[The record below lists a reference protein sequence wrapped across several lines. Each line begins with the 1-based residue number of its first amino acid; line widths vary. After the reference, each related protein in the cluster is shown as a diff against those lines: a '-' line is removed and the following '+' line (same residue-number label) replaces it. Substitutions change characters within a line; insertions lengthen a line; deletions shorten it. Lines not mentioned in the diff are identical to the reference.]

1 MNNMSNA
8 KLEWSMATA
17 ALVLTT
23 ILVMLLMRPMDHAAL
38 AGDSATPAPNGIGV
52 ITLTSGEG
60 PDNRPTE
67 CIYLLDNRT
76 ESLMIYSVEAA
87 GGGRNMILRTV
98 ENLPA
103 LFRSARPR

>member
-1 MNNMSNA
+1 M
-8 KLEWSMATA
+8 EWTMATGA
-17 ALVLTT
+17 FVLAT
-23 ILVMLLMRPMDHAAL
+23 ILVMLLLNPIDRAAR

-52 ITLTSGEG
+52 ITLTTGEG

-67 CIYLLDNRT
+67 SIYLLDNRT

-87 GGGRNMILRTV
+87 GGGRNMLLRTV

>member
-1 MNNMSNA
+1 MSEA
-8 KLEWSMATA
+8 KMEWSMATG
-17 ALVLTT
+17 ALVLAT
-23 ILVMLLMRPMDHAAL
+23 ILVMLLLNPVDHAAR

-52 ITLTSGEG
+52 ITLTTGEG

-76 ESLMIYSVEAA
+76 ESLMIYSVEST
-87 GGGRNMILRTV
+87 GGGRNMLLRTV